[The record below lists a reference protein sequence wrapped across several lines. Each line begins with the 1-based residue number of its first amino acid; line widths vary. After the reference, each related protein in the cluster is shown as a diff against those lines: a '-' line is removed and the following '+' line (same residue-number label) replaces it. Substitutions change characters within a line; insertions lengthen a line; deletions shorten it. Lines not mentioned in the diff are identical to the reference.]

1 MILAHRVLLVTR
13 RVLSALRDLP
23 VLRDRLGLTGL
34 LVLRGRRA
42 QPALSLDLKATL
54 VLLV

>member
-1 MILAHRVLLVTR
+1 MTR
-13 RVLSALRDLP
+13 RVLSVLLDLP
-23 VLRDRLGLTGL
+23 VLRDRLGLMVL
-34 LVLRGRRA
+34 RVLRGRRA